1 MSDTCNDERHRTW
14 PLLLKAQATL
24 LEVLDHELQTEKN
37 LPLTWFD
44 VLVQLLSNEDGRLPM
59 HELADRVLLSK
70 SGVTRLVD
78 RMERAGLLERAACP
92 TDRRVI
98 WATVTQKGR
107 EVYRD
112 ASSVA
117 YRGVREHFTSL
128 LSASEKK
135 AFESGLTKIIEA
147 HAPLPVRERA
157 AG

>member
-1 MSDTCNDERHRTW
+1 MGDVCNDERHRSW
-14 PLLLKAQATL
+14 ALLLKAQARVV
-24 LEVLDHELQTEKN
+24 EVLDHELQTEKN

-44 VLVQLLSNEDGRLPM
+44 VLVQLASNEEGRLPM

-78 RMERAGLLERAACP
+78 RMERAGLLERAPCP

-98 WATVTQKGR
+98 YATITDKGR
-107 EVYRD
+107 DVFGD
-112 ASSVA
+112 ASPVA
-117 YRGVREHFTSL
+117 YRGVREHFTEL
-128 LSASEKK
+128 LTASEKE

-147 HAPLPVRERA
+147 QTPLPARERA